1 MRMLIP
7 LVAGILM
14 ATAIPGIPAVPLP
27 VILFYCLPGVLFF
40 SLMGAFFLLRVP
52 SWRPLTSGGA
62 LLFFFFFLV
71 GVTIGL
77 QQENRGAG
85 ITGDRYMATLLEKPY
100 FKNRS
105 FRAEALLTGARAGDS
120 HIATREKVM
129 VYFSSAGAEEG
140 LVAGSRILFAA
151 DPSEI
156 VNRGN
161 PGEFD
166 YRGYA
171 ASKGIYRQVFL
182 AGKPWQ
188 EAGRDPRFRLR
199 VTAENTRDH
208 LLGIYRESGLSGR
221 EYEIL
226 SALTLGYKKS
236 MEGEIRQLF
245 ADTGASH
252 VLAVSGLHTGIVYM
266 IFSVLLGFLRKGKTS
281 RYVFLVV
288 AFAALWSFAFITGLA
303 PSVQR
308 SALMFS
314 VVLAGENLRRPAN
327 TWNTLAASAFL
338 LLFANPRLLA
348 DVGFQ
353 LSYAAV
359 GGIVFFQPR
368 IARLLSFR
376 SRAARY
382 LWELLA
388 VSLASQITTFPLSC
402 YYFHQFPLY
411 FWISNFIVIPAAFV
425 FIFLG
430 ILVLVTSV
438 WLPLSMFLAGIT
450 GMLTTG
456 VCFLLEKIASLPWA
470 VLPGIGFPVTS
481 LLLSY
486 VTLVMII
493 FFLVTRKSFYLQ
505 GILLSATLL
514 FMAGAILRFRQ
525 AGVREIIVY
534 NSREPQIHLIHGREN
549 YLLVSGEPANE
560 GEVPPEAGA
569 FIQSCRLKKPVVIP
583 IGDDYGDA
591 LVLKR
596 GNLFSFGGLLA
607 GIVTGDSRWPGEVKP
622 RLLIVTHEGSH
633 PTEPA
638 GDGWVVSTR
647 NRGVKPGNPEI
658 HYTASMGAWRHPL
671 P

>member
-7 LVAGILM
+7 LVAGILL
-14 ATAIPGIPAVPLP
+14 ATAFSGIPVLPQP
-27 VILFYCLPGVLFF
+27 VILCYGLSGVLFF
-40 SLMGAFFLLRVP
+40 FLIGAFLLFRVP
-52 SWRPLTSGGA
+52 SWRPLISGVV
-62 LLFFFFFLV
+62 LLFLFFFLV

-77 QQENRGAG
+77 QQESRSSG

-105 FRAEALLTGARAGDS
+105 FRGEALLTGVRMRDS
-120 HIATREKVM
+120 LMATREKVM
-129 VYFSSAGAEEG
+129 VYFSSAGAEER
-140 LVAGSRILFAA
+140 LEAGSRILFTV
-151 DPSEI
+151 DPSDI

-182 AGKPWQ
+182 SGKPWQ
-188 EAGRDPRFRLR
+188 DAGRDPRFRLR
-199 VTAENTRDH
+199 VMAENTRDH
-208 LLGIYRESGLSGR
+208 LLGIYRASGLSGK

-266 IFSVLLGFLRKGKTS
+266 IFSVLLGFLRKGKTT
-281 RYVFLVV
+281 RYVFLVA

-338 LLFANPRLLA
+338 LLFANPRLLT

-368 IARLLSFR
+368 IAHLFFFR
-376 SRAARY
+376 SRVVRY

-402 YYFHQFPLY
+402 FYFHQFPLY
-411 FWISNFIVIPAAFV
+411 FWVSNFIVIPAAFI

-438 WLPLSMFLAGIT
+438 WPLLSMFLAGIT

-456 VCFLLEKIASLPWA
+456 VCFLLGKVASLPWA

-486 VTLVMII
+486 VTLVMVIL
-493 FFLVTRKSFYLQ
+493 FLVTRKSYYLQ

-514 FMAGAILRFRQ
+514 FFAGAILRYRQ

-549 YLLVSGEPANE
+549 YLLVSGESEDE
-560 GEVPPEAGA
+560 GRVPQEAGA
-569 FIQSCRLKKPVVIP
+569 YIQACRLKKPVVIA
-583 IGDDYGDA
+583 IGGDYDDA

-607 GIVTGDSRWPGEVKP
+607 GIVTGDSRWPGEAKP
-622 RLLIVTHEGSH
+622 RLLIVTRAGSH

-638 GDGWVVSTR
+638 GDGWIVSTSS
-647 NRGVKPGNPEI
+647 RGEKQGSPKV
-658 HYTASMGAWRHPL
+658 HYTASMGAWRQQL